1 MPINY
6 YCAIAMNGSDLEMNK
21 NSITLPVIDPLATA
35 PASPVEGQMYF
46 DTTAGDKTM
55 YFYNG
60 TAWIEMDG
68 SGSGVESFTN
78 ANGTYIS
85 ASTVNTSATGA
96 VTVGTIDLS
105 AADGT
110 DSSGRFL
117 SKDNVWSTIPGG
129 YTSWEIL
136 SGSGGGASADVVNG
150 ATVTFTSGNST
161 IVTSNS
167 GTSISFNLADTA
179 VTAGSYTN
187 ASLTVDAQGRL
198 TAASSGTAPLT
209 NITAGDGLIETGA
222 ATTPTISVDYVGSDN
237 FIALRAIGTP
247 ATSDQILFN
256 DISDGNTVKKI
267 SLSSLPLDN
276 YSGWVIQGDSGQAT
290 IGSAEILDIGGATGS
305 KAGIDTVASSG
316 SPNQM
321 LLSLDLNE
329 ITTVTAMASSEFLV
343 GVSSSGANE
352 KITIANLHLNQFGD
366 AEADV
371 DFGNNK
377 LLDVKTGTAG
387 TDGVNLAQVQ
397 AIAAGV
403 GIFQGGYNAI
413 TNTPALTGGSNIAL
427 DQGDYYA
434 VTDSNNTSFLGTVVE
449 VGDLIF
455 ANNAIAANSTPSAS
469 DYTIVQSGQSI
480 AGQGATDGATVKGVA
495 GFNSAHFNVTGN
507 GWVSSDIYSGGS
519 TLGIVPSGG
528 ANTTFLR
535 GDGTWVTPSDTQNTY
550 DLTGVGSSNG
560 TAGVRLTGSG
570 GPDDVLIVGSGTS
583 TVTRSGNTL
592 TVTSN
597 DQYDGTVESVALSM
611 PSAFSV
617 AGSPITSSGTFTV
630 TGSGTTS
637 QYVDGTGALQTF
649 PSIPQGDIE
658 TVSEATANNRLG
670 IDILAP
676 GGPDVTVGLDV
687 VNLGNLGAAPATDDE
702 LIIYDKSTAT
712 NKAVTVANLAAATH
726 DANSYAATITSF
738 GTVTHSLGSYDV
750 IVQLYNATN
759 YETIYACVDRT
770 STNAVAISGGS
781 FPAGD
786 IRVLITK
793 VIA

>member
-6 YCAIAMNGSDLEMNK
+6 YCAIAMNGSDIEMNR
-21 NSITLPVIDPLATA
+21 NELLLPVIDNETSA
-35 PASPVEGQMYF
+35 PATGSEVEGQMYYN
-46 DTTAGDKTM
+46 TTTNIM

-60 TAWIEMDG
+60 SAWVEMDG
-68 SGSGVESFTN
+68 TGSGVSSLAGGTS
-78 ANGTYIS
+78 TYITNS
-85 ASTVNTSATGA
+85 VDVSTGA
-96 VTVGTIDLS
+96 VTLTSTLAGGSGTNTQFYRG
-105 AADGT
+105 DGT
-110 DSSGRFL
+110 WATPSG
-117 SKDNVWSTIPGG
+117 S
-129 YTSWEIL
+129 YTSWSLEAD
-136 SGSGGGASADVVNG
+136 SGTAVDITDGLRVDFTGGTGINTTVASATPN
-150 ATVTFTSGNST
+150 TLT
-161 IVTSNS
+161 ID
-167 GTSISFNLADTA
+167 LADTA

-237 FIALRAIGTP
+237 FIALRAVGTP

-256 DISDGNTVKKI
+256 DISDSNTVKKI
-267 SLSSLPLDN
+267 SISSLPLDN
-276 YSGWVIQGDSGQAT
+276 YSGWVIQGDSGQAS
-290 IGSAEILDIGGATGS
+290 INSAEILDISGASGS
-305 KAGIDTVASSG
+305 KAGIDTSVATG
-316 SPNQM
+316 NPNQM
-321 LLSLDLNE
+321 TVSLDLNE

-343 GVSSSGANE
+343 GVNSSGANE

-366 AEADV
+366 AEADI
-371 DFGNNK
+371 DLGNNK

-413 TNTPALTGGSNIAL
+413 TNSPALTGGSNVAL

-455 ANNAIAANSTPSAS
+455 ANNAIAASSTPSAS

-480 AGQGATDGATVKGVA
+480 AGQGLTDGATVKGVA
-495 GFNSAHFNVTGN
+495 GFNSAHFTVTGN

-658 TVSEATANNRLG
+658 SVSEATANNRLG

-687 VNLGNLGAAPATDDE
+687 VNLTNLSAAPATNDE
-702 LIIYDKSTAT
+702 LIIYDTSTAT

-726 DANSYAATITSF
+726 DANSYAATITGF
-738 GTVTHSLGSYDV
+738 GTITHNLGTYDV
-750 IVQLYNATN
+750 IVQLYNAAN

-770 STNAVAISGGS
+770 SINAVGISGGS
-781 FPAGD
+781 FPSGN
-786 IRVLITK
+786 IRVLVTK